1 MSYWVVHMK
10 DGQDLRFDKKARYVD
25 TLNGCSNCLA
35 MMESKYGKPL
45 AIIPT
50 ENIRWIESVEEGD

>member
-10 DGQDLRFDKKARYVD
+10 DGQDLRFDKRAHYVD
-25 TLNGCSNCLA
+25 TLNGSNCVA

-45 AIIPT
+45 AIIPA
-50 ENIRWIESVEEGD
+50 ENIRWIESVEEKE